1 MVLKTKSTFLPV
13 WQNVQSFLNKVAHNP
28 VFNVL
33 MTTLTVLNGTLL
45 MIDRHGITREEQ
57 TTLEWINLAFCCIYL
72 VELVTKVVGLGPT
85 EFARDRYNLFDA
97 VISCVSGVEIVV
109 FFSQGFD
116 SDNFKGFKALRLLRL
131 LKLARRST
139 SVN

>member
-1 MVLKTKSTFLPV
+1 M
-13 WQNVQSFLNKVAHNP
+13 AHNP

-85 EFARDRYNLFDA
+85 EFARDRYNLYDA
-97 VISCVSGVEIVV
+97 VISCVSGVEIAV